1 MLGLFSVRR
10 NKIALDERGLMQ
22 ALEGAQFRQK
32 GLCACCGIGIP
43 VAVGPAFRN
52 GDASDCSEENLAAV
66 CKACEALHNGG
77 RLNAQESCGYLIYLP
92 DLPQVEVIR
101 MAYAAQGLMINVA
114 GTDRALMTSLSS
126 LRTDEI
132 NKLKLPV
139 EKYLGLS
146 DADALSDF
154 LRAAT
159 PAAYKARGKGLGP
172 VKWMPELAQGA
183 LRKYVSSYKASFATR
198 ETLEILG
205 DSE

>member
-1 MLGLFSVRR
+1 MIGLFSIRK
-10 NKIALDERGLMQ
+10 NSIGLDDRGLMQ

-32 GLCACCGIGIP
+32 GLCGCCGIGIP
-43 VAVGPAFRN
+43 EAVGPAFRN
-52 GDASDCSEENLAAV
+52 SDASDCSEANLVAV
-66 CKACEALHNGG
+66 CKVCEALHNGG
-77 RLNAQESCGYLIYLP
+77 RLNAQSTCGYLIYLP

-114 GTDRALMTSLSS
+114 GTNRTLLTSLSS

-132 NKLKLPV
+132 KKLTLPV
-139 EKYLGLS
+139 EKYIGLS
-146 DADALSDF
+146 DTDALADF

-172 VKWMPELAQGA
+172 IKWMPELAQGD
-183 LRKYVSSYKASFATR
+183 LRKYVSSYRGSFATK

-205 DSE
+205 DTE